1 MGADLTWVVSNGEN
15 PTRAVRPSDVNR
27 GMVALLNPAPSH
39 GLAHMKA
46 PSRPPDERRRLE
58 TLRQYDVLDT
68 LPEQA
73 LDDLAAL
80 AAYICDA
87 PISTITLIDAERQWF
102 KAKVPFHHRV
112 AAG

>member
-1 MGADLTWVVSNGEN
+1 
-15 PTRAVRPSDVNR
+15 
-27 GMVALLNPAPSH
+27 
-39 GLAHMKA
+39 MKA